1 MIKFALR
8 LDKDKETKWLND
20 LAKEGHALTGF
31 CAGFY
36 KFEDCKP
43 GEYEYQVDLTDG
55 LFRVTEDY
63 REFMQEAGIEIVCCW
78 GYWVILRKKAS
89 EGEFKLYTDVES
101 SIEHYKKIRNMFKVV
116 TVIELICF
124 YMEVIGAMR
133 GSTAGFVGMVIIAL
147 FLLALANI
155 TVKTSRIIGELQGRA
170 GRQNGYQKRPVNS
183 FLLLGLLLNS
193 ANLMIQDSV
202 SDVLHGIIVGVALGL
217 MLIGLY
223 QMSATYKETKE

>member
-20 LAKEGHALTGF
+20 LAREGHALTGF

-43 GEYEYQVDLTDG
+43 GEYEYQIDLTDR

-63 REFMQEAGIEIVCCW
+63 REFMREAGIEIVCCW

-101 SIEHYKKIRNMFKVV
+101 SIEHYKKVRNMFRVV

-124 YMEVIGAMR
+124 YVEVAAAQQ
-133 GSTAGFVGMVIIAL
+133 GSTAGFVSMVIIAL
-147 FLLALANI
+147 LLLAFANI
-155 TVKTSRIIGELQGRA
+155 TVRTNRVIGELQGKA
-170 GRQNGYQKRPVNS
+170 GRQNCYQKRPVNCI
-183 FLLLGLLLNS
+183 LIVGLLLNS
-193 ANLMIQDSV
+193 AGLMLQDSV
-202 SDVLHGIIVGVALGL
+202 SDVVHGIVVGLALVL
-217 MLIGLY
+217 MIAGLY
-223 QMSATYKETKE
+223 QMSTTYKETKE